1 MNSKALQIGLTA
13 AVIGLSVWLVMII
26 MRPIKFDEK
35 YNARRE
41 VVIERMMQIRTAQ
54 GAYKEGFGS
63 FAKDFESLV
72 AFADTGHLTIIQRRD
87 STFKRMNTVYMIEE
101 NVDTLIIDTLGS
113 FSVRDSLFTGV
124 DMTKWN
130 EIPFSKGEKF
140 EMDAGILIKSGGLK
154 VPVFEVIAP
163 AKAYC
168 RGLDKLLIQERAE
181 DLRMGSMT
189 EATLS
194 GNWQ

>member
-1 MNSKALQIGLTA
+1 MNSKALQLGLLA

-63 FAKDFESLV
+63 YAQDFESLI
-72 AFADTGHLTIIQRRD
+72 AFADTGNLIIIQRRD

-113 FSVRDSLFTGV
+113 FSVRDSLFSGV
-124 DMTKWN
+124 SFENWS
-130 EIPFSKGEKF
+130 EIPYSKGEQF
-140 EMDAGILIKSGGLK
+140 ELDAGILVKSGGLK

-168 RGLDKLLIQERAE
+168 RGLDKVLIKERAK